1 MLRRGSLGLVVIP
14 LLACSP
20 DVPAD
25 LGERTEDEVVL
36 AGHPLLGHLAD
47 ALADGGE
54 GLTLEMFLRG
64 DQDYGEAPDPSAL
77 FAARRAEH
85 VALPPLG
92 PAEPLRLLTYNAALL
107 GRWYA
112 FISTVMPELATRRE
126 VMADIVLADG
136 WDVVLLQE
144 IWDLQDVD
152 RLRAAAVEHG
162 YLVYT
167 GSAKRHEGHGLAIAV
182 RAALVDTAAAQE
194 QEEQAYEQQRELEDF
209 PGPGILRGFLHWSFV
224 HATTGVRVHLFDTHA
239 TSFSS
244 FAPTR
249 DFQMR
254 QLGGAVRAVP
264 EDEVAFVGGDFNGGA
279 YYPDDA
285 FGVTGGDTVTGWW
298 ANAAAYAL
306 FLHYGGVEDM
316 HNAAGVPTDVEDMT
330 AVPAWSDAHFEAPFG
345 GEGFC
350 ERVPRPFLTA
360 IDCNSLYFR
369 SYAGTEYPGRIDH
382 LFMRDGQRRV
392 RVQATEMVYV
402 EPRGFGA
409 AGVFELSDHFGV
421 SASILLA
428 RP

>member
-1 MLRRGSLGLVVIP
+1 MLRRGSVALVVVP

-25 LGERTEDEVVL
+25 LGEWPEDQVVL
-36 AGHPLLGHLAD
+36 AGHPVLGHLAG

-54 GLTLEMFLRG
+54 GLTLEAFLRG
-64 DQDYGEAPDPSAL
+64 EQDYGEAPDPSAL
-77 FAARRAEH
+77 FAARRVEH
-85 VALPPLG
+85 AALPPQG
-92 PAEPLRLLTYNAALL
+92 PAEPLRLLTYNVALL

-152 RLRAAAVEHG
+152 RLRTAAAERG
-162 YLVYT
+162 YLVYA
-167 GSAKRHEGHGLAIAV
+167 GSTKHHEEHGLAIAV
-182 RAALVDTAAAQE
+182 RAALVDTAAAQVQDE
-194 QEEQAYEQQRELEDF
+194 HPYEQQRELEDF
-209 PGPGILRGFLHWSFV
+209 PGPGVLRGFLHWSFV

-239 TSFSS
+239 TSFPS
-244 FAPTR
+244 FARTR

-264 EDEVAFVGGDFNGGA
+264 EDEVAFIGGDFNGGA

-298 ANAAAYAL
+298 SNAAAYAM

-316 HNAAGVPTDVEDMT
+316 HNAAGVPTDVEDMN
-330 AVPAWSDAHFEAPFG
+330 AVPAWSSAHFDAPFG
-345 GEGFC
+345 GDAFC
-350 ERVPRPFLTA
+350 GRVPRPFLTA

-369 SYAGTEYPGRIDH
+369 SYAGTEYPGRIDF
-382 LFMRDGQRRV
+382 LFMRDVQRLV

-402 EPRGFGA
+402 EPRAFGE

-421 SASILLA
+421 SALVSLA